1 MKKRLAKIIVV
12 AVSTVICLSSMLV
25 PAFAF
30 GGYCDDDFELD
41 TWVNPYS
48 FTFSVGGEIPYDTP
62 VYFLES
68 TVVPGSYGVYNSCD
82 DEGNVGSGERTY
94 TRGGFT
100 YNVASDAVSV
110 VHNNGGCAPSVS
122 YEDIF
127 FKPFGGRL
135 HNPYPVLNVTRH
147 VNLAA
152 DFVPLMRLDYA
163 VRYYHSVD
171 GSLVRSAGY
180 VTFYG
185 TVSDDGLV
193 LSYDLKD
200 GIELLYSRLGI
211 DTEITLYAE
220 SLNFSFESDLYNSPR
235 VSLTCELVVPLSD
248 QIESFSYSTVSDFN
262 SKNIVQYDEIS
273 FEDIDL
279 TSWLSNALD
288 GFLSF
293 ELLPGVS
300 FLGIFGTIVSLGIL
314 LAFLRFFKG

>member
-1 MKKRLAKIIVV
+1 MKKRLAKITVV
-12 AVSTVICLSSMLV
+12 AVSTVICLSSILV

-62 VYFLES
+62 VYFLDS
-68 TVVPGSYGVYNSCD
+68 TVVPDSYGVYNSCD
-82 DEGNVGSGERTY
+82 YEGNVGSGERTY
-94 TRGGFT
+94 TRGDFT

-110 VHNNGGCAPSVS
+110 VYNNGGCAPSVS

-127 FKPFGGRL
+127 FKPFGGRS

-147 VNLAA
+147 VNLAE
-152 DFVPLMRLDYA
+152 DSIPLMRLDYA
-163 VRYYHSVD
+163 VRYYHAVD

-185 TVSDDGLV
+185 SVSNDGLV

-211 DTEITLYAE
+211 DTEMTLYAE
-220 SLNFSFESDLYNSPR
+220 SLNFSFESDLYNSSE
-235 VSLTCELVVPLSD
+235 VGLKCEVVVPLSE

-262 SKNIVQYDEIS
+262 SKNILQYDEIS

-279 TSWLSNALD
+279 TSWLTNAVG

-293 ELLPGVS
+293 EIVPGIS
-300 FLGIFGTIVSLGIL
+300 FAGIL
-314 LAFLRFFKG
+314 AVLVSSSLLIAFLKFFAG